1 MKKVVKLVLLSALA
15 LSLFACN
22 SGSGANGEK
31 NASKKP
37 KVEIS
42 IKDFGVMQAE
52 LEPEIAPITVAN
64 FLKLVNDGFY
74 NGLTIHRVVT
84 DFMIQGGDPT
94 GNGDGGT
101 GETIKGEFESN
112 GVPNSIS
119 HERGVISMARWGD
132 EPDSAS
138 SQFFI
143 LQQDAVRHNE
153 DGTPKTDEN
162 GKPENFLDGE
172 YAAFGRIVSGIE
184 IVDKICEEVKPIDEL
199 GTVDKMDQPVI
210 EYIKV
215 IE

>member
-1 MKKVVKLVLLSALA
+1 MKRIVKVFLVSLLAI
-15 LSLFACN
+15 SLFAC
-22 SGSGANGEK
+22 SGGSGAGGA
-31 NASKKP
+31 NAGKKKP

-42 IKDFGVMQAE
+42 VKDFGVMQAE
-52 LEPEIAPITVAN
+52 LEPEVAPITVAN

-74 NGLTIHRVVT
+74 NGLTFHRIIP

-101 GETIKGEFESN
+101 GENIKGEFESN

-119 HERGVISMARWGD
+119 HVRGVISMARWGD
-132 EPDSAS
+132 DPDSGS

-143 LQQDAVRHNE
+143 VHKDALS
-153 DGTPKTDEN
+153 
-162 GKPENFLDGE
+162 LDGE
-172 YAAFGRIVSGIE
+172 YAAFGRVTNGME
-184 IVDKICEEVKPIDEL
+184 VVDKICEQVSTTDDL
-199 GTVDKMDQPVI
+199 GRVDKMDQPVI

>member
-1 MKKVVKLVLLSALA
+1 MKRIVKIVLVSLLAI
-15 LSLFACN
+15 SLFACS
-22 SGSGANGEK
+22 SGSGS
-31 NASKKP
+31 ASENKTKKP

-42 IKDFGVMQAE
+42 VKDFGVMQAE

-64 FLKLVNDGFY
+64 FLKLVNEGFY
-74 NGLTIHRVVT
+74 NGLTFHRVVP
-84 DFMIQGGDPT
+84 DFIIQGGDPA
-94 GNGDGGT
+94 GDGTGGS

-119 HERGVISMARWGD
+119 HERGVISMGRLSG

-143 LQQDAVRHNE
+143 VHKSEEKL
-153 DGTPKTDEN
+153 DEN
-162 GKPENFLDGE
+162 GNPVKDENGNTKNYLDGD
-172 YAAFGRIVSGIE
+172 YAAFGRIISGME
-184 IVDKICEEVKPIDEL
+184 VVDKICEEVP
-199 GTVDKMDQPVI
+199 TVDYSGYVDKVDQPVI

>member
-1 MKKVVKLVLLSALA
+1 MKKIVKFVLLSALA

-22 SGSGANGEK
+22 SGSGANSG
-31 NASKKP
+31 KKP

-74 NGLTIHRVVT
+74 NGLTIHRVVP
-84 DFMIQGGDPT
+84 DFMIQCGDPT
-94 GNGDGGT
+94 GDGDGGT

-119 HERGVISMARWGD
+119 HERGVISMARWRD

-143 LQQDAVRHNE
+143 LQQDAVRHDE
-153 DGTPKTDEN
+153 DRTPKTDEN

-184 IVDKICEEVKPIDEL
+184 IVDKICEEVKPVDEL

>member
-1 MKKVVKLVLLSALA
+1 MKRIVKIVLVSLLAI
-15 LSLFACN
+15 SLFACS
-22 SGSGANGEK
+22 SGSGS
-31 NASKKP
+31 ASENKTKKP

-42 IKDFGVMQAE
+42 VKDFGVMQAE

-64 FLKLVNDGFY
+64 FLKLVNEGFY
-74 NGLTIHRVVT
+74 NGLTFHRVVP
-84 DFMIQGGDPT
+84 DFIIQGGEPA
-94 GNGDGGT
+94 GDGTGGS

-119 HERGVISMARWGD
+119 HERGVISMGRLSG

-143 LQQDAVRHNE
+143 VHKSEEKL
-153 DGTPKTDEN
+153 DEN
-162 GKPENFLDGE
+162 GNPVKDENGNTKNYLDGD
-172 YAAFGRIVSGIE
+172 YAAFGRIISGME
-184 IVDKICEEVKPIDEL
+184 VVDKICEEVP
-199 GTVDKMDQPVI
+199 TVDYSGYVDKVDQPVI